1 MTPEQRDPA
10 YLWDMLE
17 AARDATEFVRD
28 ATFERFTTDKQL
40 RYAVERA
47 VTVIGEAARRIS
59 GTFKRLHPEIPWSMI
74 VAQRNVVIHEYDVL
88 ELQSIW
94 EVATVH
100 APALVRQLEPLIPP
114 LPPTEE

>member
-1 MTPEQRDPA
+1 MTPELRDPA

-17 AARDATEFVRD
+17 AALDATEFVRG
-28 ATFERFTTDKQL
+28 ATYERFAMDKQL

-47 VTVIGEAARRIS
+47 VTVIGEAARRVS
-59 GTFKRLHPEIPWSMI
+59 GTFKQQHPEIPWSKI
-74 VAQRNVVIHEYDVL
+74 VAQRNVIIHEYDVL
-88 ELQSIW
+88 ELESIW

-114 LPPTEE
+114 LPSTEE